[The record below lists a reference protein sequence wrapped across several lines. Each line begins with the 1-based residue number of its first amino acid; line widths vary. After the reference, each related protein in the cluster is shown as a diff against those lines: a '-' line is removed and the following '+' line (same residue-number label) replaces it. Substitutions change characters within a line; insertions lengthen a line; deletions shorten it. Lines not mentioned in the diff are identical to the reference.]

1 MKISKFGGSSVAD
14 AGQIK
19 KVVNIINSDPSRRVI
34 VVSAPG
40 KRSSNDVK
48 VTDLLITL
56 YDKVTANIDYNDA
69 LDAVLKRFES
79 IIDDLSIHSSLID
92 KFRIQ
97 LTDYISRYA
106 AQPERLMDALKS
118 SGEDFNA
125 QVIAEYNQ
133 SLGHSTIYL
142 SPKDIGLYVTDEPSH
157 AMVLNESYAHIQSS
171 MPKDTIVIMPG
182 FFGYSLNHDIV
193 TFSRGGSDLTGA
205 IMARALDAELYE
217 NFTDVS
223 GIFSA
228 NPTLIDQPKP
238 IEILTYDE
246 MRELAYGGF
255 NVFHEEAFA
264 PLYGLDIPV
273 AIKNTNRPDD
283 KGTLIVADHHDKGV
297 VGITCEKDFSTI
309 NIKKYLMNREIGFT
323 RRLLSI
329 LEKYDVSYEQIP
341 SGIDNI
347 SVIVRTNQLT
357 GKKEDVLQAIRNEL
371 HPNELT
377 VENHIAL
384 LMIVGAGMKTTVGT
398 ANKATSV
405 LAREQI
411 NIKMISQGSSEISMM
426 FAINDSD
433 ADKALKAVY
442 QAFFS

>member
-14 AGQIK
+14 AEQIK
-19 KVVNIINSDPSRRVI
+19 KVIDIVNSDPSRRVI

-40 KRSSNDVK
+40 KRSKDDIK

-56 YDKVTANIDYNDA
+56 YDKVTTNEDYNDA
-69 LDAVLKRFES
+69 LRTVLERFES
-79 IIDDLSIHSSLID
+79 LVRDLQVNPSLID
-92 KFRIQ
+92 KFNSQ
-97 LTDYISRYA
+97 LVDYISRYSS
-106 AQPERLMDALKS
+106 QPERLMDALKS

-125 QVIAEYNQ
+125 QVIAEYRQ
-133 SLGHSTIYL
+133 LLGYPTIYL
-142 SPKDIGLYVTDEPSH
+142 SPKDIGLYVTDEPSN
-157 AMVLNESYAHIQSS
+157 AMVLHESYELIQSS
-171 MPKDTIVIMPG
+171 MPKDTVVIMPG
-182 FFGYSLNHDIV
+182 FFGYSLNHEIV

-205 IMARALDAELYE
+205 ILARALNADLYE

-228 NPTLIDQPKP
+228 NPTLIDFPKS
-238 IEILTYDE
+238 IDILTYDE
-246 MRELAYGGF
+246 MRELSYGGF

-264 PLYGLDIPV
+264 PLYGMDIPI
-273 AIKNTNRPDD
+273 AIKNTNRPND

-297 VGITCEKDFSTI
+297 VGITCEKEFSTI

-329 LEKYDVSYEQIP
+329 LEEHQVSYEQIP

-347 SVIVRTNQLT
+347 SVIVRTHQLQN
-357 GKKEDVLQAIRNEL
+357 KEQEVLKAIQKEL
-371 HPNELT
+371 EPNELS

-384 LMIVGAGMKTTVGT
+384 LMIVGAGMKTTIGT
-398 ANKATSV
+398 ANKATAV
-405 LAREQI
+405 LSANQI

-426 FAINDSD
+426 FAINDND
-433 ADKALKAVY
+433 ADKALIAVY
-442 QAFFS
+442 NAFFS